1 LDVTDVTTD
10 PNKPEFEL
18 ADHTDPETGLPLS
31 YKVTFSNALKSLMS
45 YSQGKITT
53 EVSTLD
59 SGKKPGIYS
68 ILVETTCNGEVLST
82 KVQVQLRESLKGL
95 KKLYLDY
102 GATMT
107 RPNHYGTFYV
117 KFNETV

>member
-1 LDVTDVTTD
+1 LDVIDVTTD

-18 ADHTDPETGLPLS
+18 ADHTDPETNLPLS
-31 YKVTFSNALKSLMS
+31 YKVTFSNDLKSLMS

-68 ILVETTCNGEVLST
+68 IFVETTCNGEVLT
-82 KVQVQLRESLKGL
+82 TEVQVQLHDSAKGS
-95 KKLYLDY
+95 KKLYNDL
-102 GATMT
+102 
-107 RPNHYGTFYV
+107 
-117 KFNETV
+117 